1 MRRLKLLLLVFSLAL
16 AAPLGY
22 LILRTHASL
31 ERDEIAELRFF
42 AETLFNQM
50 EEELALLVQ
59 KEEARAVD
67 DYNHPSVP
75 PGLDDFAR
83 IGYGARETF
92 VGQSYILGYLQNNQD
107 GQAHIALP
115 PWAAPPEGDGPAVDE
130 KRQEQEALRAR
141 LLEVNDVFNN
151 KRANIRDFADADLGA
166 SVEAF
171 SPPPTK
177 RPARKDEDANV
188 ADKYL
193 ESARQRKSKVS
204 LGQEKRRV
212 VGITPNQAQNL
223 APSQDARQAEQ
234 SPALVAQAPSIQ
246 PPAAL
251 EEQAPLAEEKS
262 QDAKGRPAPGRQ
274 SASRAAAKE
283 LAKLEMTKDAFI
295 PPSPPNPTREAEIP
309 LPEPAAAPPSSSPAS
324 RLPGLGLESSAMALE
339 IDPLQS
345 VAIDADTVFIYR
357 RIVLGNAVF
366 RQGFVLR
373 LSSFLEHLGRAY
385 FQGQPMARFTN
396 LSIEAQVQG
405 KEQTQFETGVSLP
418 PGAPRFLHKRQ
429 FPRPF
434 AFLHASLACN
444 DVPLSEGRNT
454 LYVMILSLAAVILA
468 GLAAIYKSAAMVVD
482 LSERR
487 SGFVSSVTHELKTPL
502 TTLRLY
508 IEMLQQGVPSSKE
521 QEREYLRILNA
532 ETSRLS
538 RLIHNVLEFS
548 RLERK
553 QRNVN
558 LRVGDFEDVLR
569 EVLDVLREKLR
580 QEGFE
585 FFFERENV
593 ESFAYDRE
601 AMIQILINC
610 IDNSVKFGGDAQLKR
625 IRVLLRRRGERIELL
640 ISDSGPGIPRHALKK
655 VFDDFYRVDSS
666 LTRKTQGTGIGLSL
680 VRQLARAMGGDV
692 KAASNAPDPGCTI
705 TVDLPHITRLEEST

>member
-1 MRRLKLLLLVFSLAL
+1 LLLLVFSLAL

-31 ERDEIAELRFF
+31 ERDEAAELRFF

-59 KEEARAVD
+59 KEEARAVE
-67 DYNHPSVP
+67 DYSHPSVP
-75 PGLDDFAR
+75 PSLDDFAR
-83 IGYGARETF
+83 TGYGARETF

-107 GQAHIALP
+107 GQAHIAFP
-115 PWAAPPEGDGPAVDE
+115 PWASLPAGE
-130 KRQEQEALRAR
+130 SLPSENQTREQNELRAR
-141 LLEVNDVFNN
+141 LQEVNDIFNR
-151 KRANIRDFADADLGA
+151 KRANIRDFADVDSG
-166 SVEAF
+166 SGGDPF
-171 SPPPTK
+171 SPPPAK
-177 RPARKDEDANV
+177 RTLRKDEDANV

-193 ESARQRKSKVS
+193 QSARQRKSKVA

-223 APSQDARQAEQ
+223 APSQDAQHENRPVEQ
-234 SPALVAQAPSIQ
+234 TPQLLAQAPIPAPVMEAP
-246 PPAAL
+246 PPAPPKAKGR
-251 EEQAPLAEEKS
+251 APVEEKS
-262 QDAKGRPAPGRQ
+262 AAET
-274 SASRAAAKE
+274 ASRE
-283 LAKLEMTKDAFI
+283 LAKAETASI
-295 PPSPPNPTREAEIP
+295 ATAPPSPPNAIREAEIP
-309 LPEPAAAPPSSSPAS
+309 MPGEPPAPAPPLAG
-324 RLPGLGLESSAMALE
+324 RLPGLGLEASAMALE

-345 VAIDADTVFIYR
+345 VVIDADTVFIYR

-366 RQGFVLR
+366 RQGFVLQ
-373 LSSFLEHLGRAY
+373 LSAFLNHLGRAY

-396 LSIEAQVQG
+396 LNIEAQIQG
-405 KEQTQFETGVSLP
+405 KEQIQHETGVTLA
-418 PGAPRFLHKRQ
+418 PGKPRFLLKRQ

-434 AFLHASLACN
+434 AFLNASLACN
-444 DVPLSEGRNT
+444 DIPRSEGRDT
-454 LYVMILSLAAVILA
+454 LYIMILGLAAVILA
-468 GLAAIYKSAAMVVD
+468 GLAAIYKSAAVVVD

-508 IEMLQQGVPSSKE
+508 IEMLQHGVASSKE

-585 FFFERENV
+585 LSFEREDV

-610 IDNSVKFGGDAQLKR
+610 IDNSVKFGADALPKE
-625 IRVLLRRRGERIELL
+625 IRVTLRRRGERIELL
-640 ISDSGPGIPRHALKK
+640 VSDSGPGIPRHALKK

-680 VRQLARAMGGDV
+680 VRQLTHAMGGRV
-692 KAASNAPDPGCTI
+692 RAANNTPGPGCTI
-705 TVDLPHITRLEEST
+705 TVDLPYLTRVEESA